1 MRVVHAAPRIRGSLA
16 ARACSLVFGLA
27 LFALGIVLLYESRL
41 GLSPWD
47 VLNQGI
53 SKHSPLSFGT
63 ANIAVALALLV
74 VARWLPVRIGP
85 GTIANAVLIGLFV
98 DLYLRTAP
106 IRALGHQ
113 AVGVR
118 AVLLVAGIAVVAV
131 GSAFYI
137 GASLGAG
144 PRDTLMLGLA
154 RRTTTR
160 IGIVRTALEAS
171 ATAIG
176 FTLGGTVGIG
186 TLAFALGIG
195 PLVELSFVVLARSPI
210 ADPALEPAAV
220 EGY

>member
-1 MRVVHAAPRIRGSLA
+1 MHAAPRIRGSIA
-16 ARACSLVFGLA
+16 ARSVSLVVGLA

-63 ANIAVALALLV
+63 ANVAVALALLV
-74 VARWLPVRIGP
+74 VARWLPVRIGV
-85 GTIANAVLIGLFV
+85 GTVANAVLIGLFV
-98 DLYLRTAP
+98 DLYLRAAA
-106 IRALGHQ
+106 IRALGHEPL
-113 AVGVR
+113 AVR
-118 AVLLVAGIAVVAV
+118 IALLVAGITVVAV

-137 GASLGAG
+137 GAALGAG

-154 RRTTTR
+154 RRTGTR

-186 TLAFALGIG
+186 TLAFALAIG
-195 PLVELSFVVLARSPI
+195 PLVELSFVVLARSPL
-210 ADPALEPAAV
+210 AEQALEPAV